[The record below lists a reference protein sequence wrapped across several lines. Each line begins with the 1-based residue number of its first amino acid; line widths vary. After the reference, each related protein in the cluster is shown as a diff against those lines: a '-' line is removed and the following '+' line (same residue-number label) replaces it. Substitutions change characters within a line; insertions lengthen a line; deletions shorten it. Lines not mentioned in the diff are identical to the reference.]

1 MTPDTS
7 QRLGAVPLHFP
18 FADGPRL
25 ADHVRPQLP
34 LADLRAECGVRHAE
48 TFGRLGERQ
57 HLAGESM
64 VAPSSGADAARRALG
79 AAYLGRQHH
88 LADEVFREVAL
99 VEDSLGG
106 HRACVVLDVHLVPL
120 RAAAD
125 IEKIRAIAYIVNRV
139 IA

>member
-1 MTPDTS
+1 MTPDTA
-7 QRLGAVPLHFP
+7 QRLGAVPLDLA

-25 ADHVRPQLP
+25 ADHAGAKLP
-34 LADLRAECGVRHAE
+34 LPYLYTQRRRRQSKKDC
-48 TFGRLGERQ
+48 RLSESQ

-88 LADEVFREVAL
+88 LADEVLREVAL
-99 VEDSLGG
+99 VEDPLGG

-139 IA
+139 NA